1 MFLFNSQIKNVK
13 QQQKKQEMVKRDV
26 QLHYKKARL
35 LPEET
40 LVLEGRELTCMG
52 VSQGIICGM
61 FYFQA

>member
-1 MFLFNSQIKNVK
+1 MLNNNK
-13 QQQKKQEMVKRDV
+13 KKQEMVKRDV

-61 FYFQA
+61 FYSQA